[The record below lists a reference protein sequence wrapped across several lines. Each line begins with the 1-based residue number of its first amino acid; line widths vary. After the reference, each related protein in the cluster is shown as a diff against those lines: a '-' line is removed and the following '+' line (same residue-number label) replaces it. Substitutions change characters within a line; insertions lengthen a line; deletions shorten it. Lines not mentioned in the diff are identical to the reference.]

1 MKETNM
7 QKRRR
12 CELVDKETAHFSQK
26 LARKRK
32 IALQSSSC
40 PQNIDTCCN
49 DSHTDTFKHEEKH
62 LSSSKSQQNIM
73 QDVSDADETRNS
85 VCCVSG
91 EYDTNNSYGE
101 SQKTLKNKNSL
112 KEHSLLHS
120 DSHRYS
126 CTVCSKTFSTAN
138 YLKIHM
144 RIHTGDRPFIC
155 YVCGKAFIH
164 NSNLTCHMRNHT
176 GERPFSC
183 TVCSKTFTSGS
194 VLNQHLRI
202 HSSEFPFRCTV
213 CSKTFKWKSNL
224 TTHLRIHTGER
235 PFCCAICSKTFTD
248 GSSLRKHLRVH
259 YVNAPS
265 VARSSVRYLQ

>member
-12 CELVDKETAHFSQK
+12 CEPVDKETAHFSQK

-32 IALQSSSC
+32 IALQSSC
-40 PQNIDTCCN
+40 PQNMDTRCN
-49 DSHTDTFKHEEKH
+49 DSHTSTFKHEEKH
-62 LSSSKSQQNIM
+62 FSSSKSQQNSM

-101 SQKTLKNKNSL
+101 SRKTLKNKNSL

-126 CTVCSKTFSTAN
+126 CTVCSKTF
-138 YLKIHM
+138 
-144 RIHTGDRPFIC
+144 IC
-155 YVCGKAFIH
+155 YVCGKAFIP

-213 CSKTFKWKSNL
+213 CCKTFK
-224 TTHLRIHTGER
+224 
-235 PFCCAICSKTFTD
+235 
-248 GSSLRKHLRVH
+248 
-259 YVNAPS
+259 
-265 VARSSVRYLQ
+265 